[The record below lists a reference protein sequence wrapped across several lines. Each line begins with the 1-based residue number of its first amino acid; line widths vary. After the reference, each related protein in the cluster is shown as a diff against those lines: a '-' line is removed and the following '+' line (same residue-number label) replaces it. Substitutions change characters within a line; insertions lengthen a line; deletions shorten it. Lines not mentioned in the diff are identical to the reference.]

1 MDFYLIRMKSI
12 LTICG
17 EKDVIEEF
25 KEKLDIDRMQ
35 MGECSLKIIEEIN
48 FKKLKKEW
56 TKRIQNTS
64 GIIYRYI
71 QKELINSFI
80 KDIEKYLI

>member
-1 MDFYLIRMKSI
+1 MKSI
-12 LTICG
+12 LTIYG
-17 EKDVIEEF
+17 EKDIIEEF

-35 MGECSLKIIEEIN
+35 TGECSLKIIEEIN

-80 KDIEKYLI
+80 KDIERIIK